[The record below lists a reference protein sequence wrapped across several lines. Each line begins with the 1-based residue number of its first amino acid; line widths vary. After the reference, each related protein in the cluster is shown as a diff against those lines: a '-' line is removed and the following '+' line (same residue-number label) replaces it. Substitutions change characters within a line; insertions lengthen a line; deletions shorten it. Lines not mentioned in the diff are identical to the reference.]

1 MVNHIIWQK
10 QLEQLIHKTM
20 ANNNTYAICDIAT
33 DMAQIDFSQVSQSN
47 GLTCRRSLDDTLFV
61 IKWPTGVIPT
71 FINTGIIVPSKTL
84 DHQQCLAL
92 MSTSAWSE
100 PIPE

>member
-61 IKWPTGVIPT
+61 IKWPVGVIPT
-71 FINTGIIVPSKTL
+71 FINNSTVVPQETL
-84 DHQQCLAL
+84 THAECLAL
-92 MSTSAWSE
+92 MATPEWSN
-100 PIPE
+100 PIP

>member
-1 MVNHIIWQK
+1 
-10 QLEQLIHKTM
+10 M

-33 DMAQIDFSQVSQSN
+33 DMANVDFSQVSQSS

-71 FINTGIIVPSKTL
+71 FINNSTVVPQQTL
-84 DHQQCLAL
+84 TQTECLAL
-92 MSTSAWSE
+92 MATPEWSDPGPGE
-100 PIPE
+100 